1 MAEVL
6 YICLFNRYGTNK
18 GLPYLYA
25 KTKSRT
31 RNLALTE
38 MHVVKLQKSWISY
51 KKIIYKQKQPPRG
64 VLSKRRSVNMQHI
77 YRRTPMPKWDFNKV
91 AKQLYQITLRH
102 GCSPVNLLH
111 IFRTPF
117 SKTTSEWLAAEIRFL
132 RYTSFE
138 MNWQPLPEDI
148 QIVQDSFI
156 QFLVLT

>member
-1 MAEVL
+1 
-6 YICLFNRYGTNK
+6 
-18 GLPYLYA
+18 
-25 KTKSRT
+25 
-31 RNLALTE
+31 

-77 YRRTPMPKWDFNKV
+77 YR
-91 AKQLYQITLRH
+91 
-102 GCSPVNLLH
+102 
-111 IFRTPF
+111 TPF
-117 SKTTSEWLAAEIRFL
+117 SKTTSEWLAAEIHFL